1 MTFDPDAAPYEQA
14 WLEILKDK
22 EKRTALA
29 NAKSAKVTTSNTQGD
44 ANG

>member
-1 MTFDPDAAPYEQA
+1 MTFDPDAAPFEQA

-22 EKRTALA
+22 EKRAALL
-29 NAKSAKVTTSNTQGD
+29 NAKSAKVTTSDAQGE

>member
-22 EKRTALA
+22 EKRAALL
-29 NAKSAKVTTSNTQGD
+29 NAKSAKVIHQPYKD
-44 ANG
+44 